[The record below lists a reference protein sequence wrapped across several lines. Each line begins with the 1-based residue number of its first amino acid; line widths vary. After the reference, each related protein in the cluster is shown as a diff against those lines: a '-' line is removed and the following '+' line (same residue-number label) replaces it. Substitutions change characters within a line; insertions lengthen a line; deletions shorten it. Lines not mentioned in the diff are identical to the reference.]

1 MQAIEN
7 YSKLSDC
14 DFECLRHDYTIM
26 IVPCSIPSLSVQSTS
41 SPNALP
47 SLNAYPSG
55 NTAETA
61 ATAGAAPLTP
71 PRCWEMTPT
80 DRERHKTEVSKHMRL
95 LHWLSYSGIDA
106 VLIGTSLLYRLL
118 WDPDANGPWRAGMGE
133 LRHLNASVGGDW
145 VSAILC
151 RLGKKL
157 GFLEAL
163 KSSLTEPPKLFILEG
178 GVNDLARNELSV
190 EQIAQGMGQCM
201 DAIHVLFPSAHVSV
215 FGSFPNDVQGDQEQP
230 ILFSVAILQRT
241 LQYEEC
247 LRAEIAKRQAWSSLC
262 SQVFITGEIG
272 HGGGCM
278 QCSDNRIHTIWQY
291 WSMLLSDTMEI

>member
-1 MQAIEN
+1 MFDPSSLLSAMQAIEN

-26 IVPCSIPSLSVQSTS
+26 IVPCSMPSSSVQSTS

-61 ATAGAAPLTP
+61 ATAG
-71 PRCWEMTPT
+71 WEMTPT
-80 DRERHKTEVSKHMRL
+80 DRERHKIEVSKHMRL

-118 WDPDANGPWRAGMGE
+118 WEPDANGPWLRAGMGE

-163 KSSLTEPPKLFILEG
+163 KSALREPPKLFILEG

-201 DAIHVLFPSAHVSV
+201 DAIHALFPSAHVSV
-215 FGSFPNDVQGDQEQP
+215 FGSFPNDIQDDQEQP
-230 ILFSVAILQRT
+230 ILFSVDAILQRT

-262 SQVFITGEIG
+262 SKVFITGEIG
-272 HGGGCM
+272 HGEGWL
-278 QCSDNRIHTIWQY
+278 HAV
-291 WSMLLSDTMEI
+291 